1 MVAASPPQA
10 VKPRINV
17 ISADGTNIVRYILLV
32 NPFPK
37 AGTPMNE
44 SLVNLDSPLI
54 TIRVREGLRNQEVAS
69 TLMARKALA
78 ERGKILASRRKRQ
91 ASVLDLFANLLGER

>member
-1 MVAASPPQA
+1 
-10 VKPRINV
+10 
-17 ISADGTNIVRYILLV
+17 
-32 NPFPK
+32 
-37 AGTPMNE
+37 MNG
-44 SLVNLDSPLI
+44 SLVNLNSPLI

-78 ERGKILASRRKRQ
+78 ERVKVLAARRKRQ